1 MAWQISSSMG
11 KQHIVRCILIKFQN
25 SLDKEKILFPERK
38 KKKKQKTG
46 RRRRKKQPKGER
58 YVSRVITVLGFQIKI
73 TIKRFLS
80 KRMIIFS
87 VGEYEK

>member
-1 MAWQISSSMG
+1 MAWQISSSTG
-11 KQHIVRCILIKFQN
+11 KQHIARCILIKFQN

-38 KKKKQKTG
+38 KKKNTG
-46 RRRRKKQPKGER
+46 RRRRRKKQPKEEH
-58 YVSRVITVLGFQIKI
+58 YVSRVITVLGFHIKI